1 MQIVLHYN
9 QNVLITNYYQ
19 VKMKKNLTALTAL
32 LLMLLAG
39 NALFAQSKDGGFN
52 DVQGANFLNAGIGL
66 GSYGLAG
73 SGLPLTATFEH
84 GFSKNISAGVG
95 LGFIQTKVTDYW
107 KYTYLMIGAR
117 GSYHLNEALNISN
130 TKIDV
135 YGGAGLFYR
144 HYKWKDTFGY
154 ADEPSGWNNSGSAGD
169 VVFDLHAGARYMF
182 GNSVGAY
189 AELGYGISPLQL
201 GVSLKF

>member
-1 MQIVLHYN
+1 MLFA
-9 QNVLITNYYQ
+9 TN
-19 VKMKKNLTALTAL
+19 T
-32 LLMLLAG
+32 
-39 NALFAQSKDGGFN
+39 LFAQSKGGGFN

-66 GSYGLAG
+66 GSYGL
-73 SGLPLTATFEH
+73 SGTGALPLTATFEH
-84 GFSKNISAGVG
+84 GFSKNISAGIG
-95 LGFIQTKVTDYW
+95 LGFIQTKYSFGGKFT
-107 KYTYLMIGAR
+107 YTMFGAR

-130 TKIDV
+130 PKVDV

-144 HYKWKDTFGY
+144 HYKWKDTYSSG
-154 ADEPSGWNNSGSAGD
+154 EPGAWDGSYSGGD

-201 GVSLKF
+201 GLTLKF